1 MFNHTYTERFKQ
13 MLMRIGNI
21 EVALDI
27 ELDLDYLNAGGVSYI
42 FSIGQN
48 RFECWK
54 MQSLQT
60 FIAHDL

>member
-1 MFNHTYTERFKQ
+1 MCIMFNHTYTERFKQ

-48 RFECWK
+48 RFEC
-54 MQSLQT
+54 
-60 FIAHDL
+60 

>member
-1 MFNHTYTERFKQ
+1 
-13 MLMRIGNI
+13 MRIGNI

-27 ELDLDYLNAGGVSYI
+27 ELDLDYLNAGGVSY
-42 FSIGQN
+42 FQQVKTGLN
-48 RFECWK
+48 VEK